1 MKKTLSRR
9 LPITLLHGDN
19 SIRLIA
25 EGSGERVITEYVF
38 SGDNLSQ
45 IIVVEEIDAEEL
57 VEAVYEG
64 LKENEEIRGTYQ
76 SIQRVGNQII
86 MPLKDEY
93 LALFADRSK
102 EDLFE
107 EMRASLAQDS

>member
-1 MKKTLSRR
+1 MKRIISLR

-19 SIRLIA
+19 SIHLIA

-38 SGDNLSQ
+38 SGDSLSQ
-45 IIVVEEIDAEEL
+45 IIVVEEIDSEEL

-64 LKENEEIRGTYQ
+64 LKENEEINDTYQ
-76 SIQRVGNQII
+76 SIQLVGNQII
-86 MPLKDEY
+86 MPLKEEY
-93 LALFADRSK
+93 LALFANRSK